1 MSKKLLDSKYVALIS
16 RAETARFFLD
26 LMVHRAKPPG
36 FMIQKPSADLTGAKR
51 LPESRNPTKPGLS
64 LKPGSLPGGALA
76 SSPTTPSGGKLARPG
91 WLCSLPARVGSTKV
105 WGATPDWGTQPVT
118 LYWSLSLGP
127 KVARGAEGSAGVG
140 CCWGDSHGL
149 AQPFQ
154 LPVAVGEGFG
164 LVF

>member
-1 MSKKLLDSKYVALIS
+1 
-16 RAETARFFLD
+16 
-26 LMVHRAKPPG
+26 MVHRAESPE
-36 FMIQKPSADLTGAKR
+36 FMIQQPSADLMGAKT
-51 LPESRNPTKPGLS
+51 LPGSRNPTKPLPGLS
-64 LKPGSLPGGALA
+64 PRQGSLPRGELD
-76 SSPTTPSGGKLARPG
+76 SSPKIPSGGKLARPG
-91 WLCSLPARVGSTKV
+91 RLRSLPDCVRSVRVR
-105 WGATPDWGTQPVT
+105 GATPGWGTQPVT

-127 KVARGAEGSAGVG
+127 KVAWGAEGSAGVG

>member
-1 MSKKLLDSKYVALIS
+1 
-16 RAETARFFLD
+16 
-26 LMVHRAKPPG
+26 MVHRAKSPG
-36 FMIQKPSADLTGAKR
+36 FTTQQPSADSVGAER
-51 LPESRNPTKPGLS
+51 LPASRNPTKP
-64 LKPGSLPGGALA
+64 LPGLPRRLLPRGELD
-76 SSPTTPSGGKLARPG
+76 SSPKIPTGGRLAWPG
-91 WLCSLPARVGSTKV
+91 WLCSLPGRVGITRV
-105 WGATPDWGTQPVT
+105 RGVTPGWGTQPVT

>member
-1 MSKKLLDSKYVALIS
+1 
-16 RAETARFFLD
+16 
-26 LMVHRAKPPG
+26 MVHIAKSPG
-36 FMIQKPSADLTGAKR
+36 FMIRHLSADLMGAKR
-51 LPESRNPTKPGLS
+51 LPGSRNTTKPVPGLS
-64 LKPGSLPGGALA
+64 PGQGSLPRGGLD
-76 SSPTTPSGGKLARPG
+76 SSPKIPSRGRLARPG
-91 WLCSLPARVGSTKV
+91 RLRSLPGCVGSTRV
-105 WGATPDWGTQPVT
+105 RSATPGWGTQPVT

-127 KVARGAEGSAGVG
+127 KVAWGAEGSAGVG